1 MRGFSAA
8 FGSIVKA
15 SHTAV
20 CKVDVIQNDKIV
32 RQLDVHGGS
41 MTADRTAA
49 QLRSFEV
56 KVSDPDGTL
65 TPASMASLLA
75 PFGTRLQLWRGVQI
89 PDVTITS
96 TFHNTQP
103 SWVSTTPTGVNNG
116 TVGSATDGA
125 LVMGP

>member
-8 FGSIVKA
+8 FGQIVKA

-20 CKVDVIQNDKIV
+20 CRVDVIQNDKVVQTLEI
-32 RQLDVHGGS
+32 HAGS
-41 MTADRTAA
+41 MSADRTAA
-49 QLRSFEV
+49 QLRSFQV
-56 KVSDPDGTL
+56 KVSDPDKSL
-65 TPASMASLLA
+65 TPASMASLLT

-89 PDVTITS
+89 PDVTLIQ
-96 TFHNTQP
+96 TFHNTVP
-103 SWVSTTPTGVNNG
+103 SWVSQTPAGVNNG

>member
-1 MRGFSAA
+1 MRGFSAE
-8 FGSIVKA
+8 FGEIVKA

-20 CKVDVIQNDKIV
+20 CRVDVIQNDKIV
-32 RQLDVHGGS
+32 RQLDVHSGS

-49 QLRSFEV
+49 QLRSFQI
-56 KVSDPDGTL
+56 KVSDPDKGL

-75 PFGTRLQLWRGVQI
+75 PFGTRLQLWRGVQLT
-89 PDVTITS
+89 DVTLVA

-125 LVMGP
+125 LIMGP